1 MEEFYIQWHLTNL
14 CNLRCRH
21 CYQEY
26 FNSAEDLPWIKLKT
40 IYENLLSTAHQW
52 NKKINLTLT
61 GGEPLLKKESFL
73 LLEYLEMKDEI
84 SELSLITNGSFLNEE
99 VCQHL
104 DGSDKFKKIKISLDG
119 GSEKINDYIRGK
131 GTFSKVM
138 KAIET
143 VKKCSNFQIILMFTV
158 MKSNLQEIED
168 MFNLCKEFQLDGLMI
183 ERFIPLGQGVSIE
196 EQILDKEEWK
206 SLTNTLFELCKINPA
221 LACKNG
227 VNSSPEEI
235 LPYRAFQ
242 IKFNPNSPIHQST
255 IPLIHQFANSPTLEL
270 LGASCTAGTDGL
282 CIMPDGIVYPCR
294 RFNLPVGN
302 LLKQPLSEIWQ
313 NSEVLNK
320 IREKNNLQG
329 KCKKCSIKECRGCR
343 AVAFALT
350 GDYLAEDSQCWY

>member
-1 MEEFYIQWHLTNL
+1 MDEFYIQWHITNL

-26 FNSAEDLPWIKLKT
+26 FNSDEDLPWLKLKT
-40 IYENLLSTAHQW
+40 IYENILSTARQW
-52 NKKINLTLT
+52 KKKTHITLT
-61 GGEPLLKKESFL
+61 GGEPLLKKETFL
-73 LLEYLEMKDEI
+73 LFNYLEQKEEI

-119 GSEKINDYIRGK
+119 ATEKTNDYLRGK

-143 VKKCSNFQIILMFTV
+143 VKKFSNFQIILMFTA
-158 MKSNLQEIED
+158 MKSNLKEIESLFELCKD
-168 MFNLCKEFQLDGLMI
+168 FNLEGLMV

-196 EQILDKEEWK
+196 EQILDKDEWK
-206 SLTNTLFELCKINPA
+206 NLTNTLLTLCHIDPDLN
-221 LACKNG
+221 
-227 VNSSPEEI
+227 EI

-242 IKFNPNSPIHQST
+242 IKFNHST
-255 IPLIHQFANSPTLEL
+255 NSPTLEL
-270 LGASCTAGTDGL
+270 LGAPCTAGTDGL
-282 CIMPDGIVYPCR
+282 CIMPDGMVYPCR
-294 RFNLPVGN
+294 RFNLPIGN
-302 LLKQPLSEIWQ
+302 LLKQSLSEIWQ

-329 KCKKCSIKECRGCR
+329 KCKECPIKECRGCR
-343 AVAFALT
+343 ALAFALT
-350 GDYLAEDSQCWY
+350 GDYLAEDNQCWL